1 MSRHRRTTDRRA
13 RRTPFTGVWRAGV
26 FVLGVWALLPFGDL
40 AAQPGF
46 NEPIINKY
54 GQLDI
59 IEHLDT
65 QVDLDLTFMAESGE
79 PVALSKYFD
88 GERPVVLN
96 LAYFACPM
104 LCNLVVE
111 GMMEAVDQI
120 DWTMGD
126 EFTVLTVSID
136 PREKPSTARARK
148 ELLVE
153 EMGRQDAIDGWP
165 LLTGEEKN
173 IRALA
178 DSVGFQYAW
187 DDDRAEYAHGA
198 VLILLT
204 PDGRVSRYLYGIK
217 FDPKVLRLSL
227 VEAGDGKVGSA
238 MDKIMLLCFMYDP
251 ESMTYGIRL
260 AWIMMRLGAVVTIA
274 ALLFLWIQAARRRQN
289 GIALSAVD
297 GPALSVGAGSVADA
311 GNSEP
316 RNGAGK

>member
-1 MSRHRRTTDRRA
+1 MRSKTSTDKRRA
-13 RRTPFTGVWRAGV
+13 TRAPISGVWRAGV
-26 FVLGVWALLPFGDL
+26 FVLGGWLLLPL
-40 AAQPGF
+40 AEVSAQPGF

-65 QVDLDLTFMAESGE
+65 QIDLDLTFAAETGE
-79 PVALSKYFD
+79 EVSLAKYFD

-120 DWTMGD
+120 DWEMGD

-148 ELLVE
+148 ELLVDE
-153 EMGRQDAIDGWP
+153 LGRKDAIGGWP
-165 LLTGEEKN
+165 LLTGREEN

-187 DDDRAEYAHGA
+187 DDDRGEYAHGA

-204 PDGRVSRYLYGIK
+204 PDGRVSRYLYGVK

-251 ESMTYGIRL
+251 ASMTYGIRL

-274 ALLFLWIQAARRRQN
+274 GILFLWIQAARRRQN
-289 GIALSAVD
+289 GIALAAGEGS
-297 GPALSVGAGSVADA
+297 GLSGSSTADLV
-311 GNSEP
+311 NSEP
-316 RNGAGK
+316 RNGAGT